1 MCRKLVSLAIYI
13 SLYIGVPTG
22 CWNSAPNLYKQGAAP
37 IERGDHIKEDERREI
52 KRDREG
58 VSAEPIRE

>member
-13 SLYIGVPTG
+13 LCMGVPVG
-22 CWNSAPNLYKQGAAP
+22 CWDSVPNLYKQGAAP
-37 IERGDHIKEDERREI
+37 IETRDQIKEEERREI
-52 KRDREG
+52 KRDREE